1 VLVDSERGSEDT
13 PALKAR
19 RAFHEVCRKLNFE
32 VCLTQRRA
40 IENCFSDRAV
50 KTLFGDKY
58 RALSPYERLQDCATR
73 WSKADNWKIARNM
86 SLEKIEGTDVGKLLA
101 AR

>member
-1 VLVDSERGSEDT
+1 
-13 PALKAR
+13 
-19 RAFHEVCRKLNFE
+19 
-32 VCLTQRRA
+32 LTQRRA
-40 IENCFSDRAV
+40 IENYFSDRAV

-58 RALSPYERLQDCATR
+58 RALSPYERLQDCATGWR
-73 WSKADNWKIARNM
+73 KADNWKIARNM